1 MGAHYDRFT
10 QCIRQ
15 TIKEVVPSRKKIKFN
30 GRTIAEKTRALY
42 NERIR
47 EFNSG
52 RKITS
57 KDRDACNR
65 VLAQAGRDDYAD
77 WADKITRADEVGD
90 TKIIYKGVK
99 ALAGISAS
107 YSNKQPAKT
116 LEGKT
121 IDSAEELAEV

>member
-1 MGAHYDRFT
+1 MGAHYDRFA

-15 TIKEVVPSRKKIKFN
+15 TIKEVVPPRKKIKFN
-30 GRTIAEKTRALY
+30 GHTIAEKTRALY

-47 EFNSG
+47 DFNSG

-57 KDRDACNR
+57 KDRAAWNR

-77 WADKITRADEVGD
+77 WVRRWVDKITRADELGD
-90 TKIIYKGVK
+90 TKSIYKGVK

-107 YSNKQPAKT
+107 YSNKQPAR
-116 LEGKT
+116 EN
-121 IDSAEELAEV
+121 A